1 MTVILEGHR
10 ERNTHETPRPYP
22 CTQEDIAII
31 GVACRL
37 PGNCNS
43 PNDLWEFLLRG
54 GVAQNSPPETRFK
67 LDRHY
72 DGSRKPKTMRTP
84 GGMFLENVDPRDIDA
99 QFFGLSRVEATAMDP
114 QQRQLLEVVYEGLE
128 SAGIS
133 LETLS
138 EQDFGCFVGSYA
150 SGTSTS
156 CIQSFS

>member
-1 MTVILEGHR
+1 MTVKEGTQR
-10 ERNTHETPRPYP
+10 EENTHETPQSYPYVS
-22 CTQEDIAII
+22 EDIAVV

-43 PNDLWEFLLRG
+43 PKALWDFLLRG
-54 GVAQNSPPETRFK
+54 GVAQNGPPETRFN

-72 DGSRKPKTMRTP
+72 DGSRKPNTMRSP

-114 QQRQLLEVVYEGLE
+114 QQRQLLEIVYESLE

-133 LETLS
+133 LEALS
-138 EQDFGCFVGSYA
+138 GQDFGCFVGSYA
-150 SGTSTS
+150 SGMSLS
-156 CIQSFS
+156 